1 MTDPSWKDIQADSE
15 AASNASDTNHY
26 VLQLFVTGVTGNSL
40 RAIANLKEICE
51 TYLAG
56 RYTLDVIDLYQ
67 QPAEARS
74 HQVFAVPT
82 LIKRLPTPLRR
93 IIGDLSNKEQV
104 LVGLNLKPAAPA
116 ARSTAAPR
124 SGPDPA

>member
-1 MTDPSWKDIQADSE
+1 MTDESWNDIQADFE
-15 AASNASDTNHY
+15 GARKTPDPTHY
-26 VLQLFVTGVTGNSL
+26 VLQLFVTGVTSSSL
-40 RAIANLKEICE
+40 RAIANLKEICD

-56 RYTLDVIDLYQ
+56 RYTLDVIDLYE
-67 QPAEARS
+67 QPTLARS

-104 LVGLNLKPAAPA
+104 LVGLNLKSTSPASGQQADPPA
-116 ARSTAAPR
+116 
-124 SGPDPA
+124 DHL

>member
-1 MTDPSWKDIQADSE
+1 MADQLWRDIQSDAD
-15 AASNASDTNHY
+15 AVNASDKTHY

-40 RAIANLKEICE
+40 RALANLKEICE

-56 RYTLDVIDLYQ
+56 RYTLDVIDLYE

-93 IIGDLSNKEQV
+93 IIGDLSNKDQV
-104 LVGLNLKPAAPA
+104 LVGLNLKSAPPAAGPK
-116 ARSTAAPR
+116 AAPS
-124 SGPDPA
+124 SGPNQA